1 MISKFVHLHLHTKYS
16 ILDGMCRIE
25 EIIENCKKCNM
36 SAVAITDHGNMF
48 GVVDFYTSLIS
59 EGIKPII
66 GIELYIVNDIK
77 NNVREKNHILLLVK
91 NETGYKNLIKLATI
105 ANTEG
110 MYYKPS
116 IDKNILREH
125 SEGLICLTS
134 CIKGKIPALIIEN
147 NIEEAR
153 KEIEDYLKIFGDG
166 NFYFELQYH
175 GLEEEIIVNRAYK
188 DLSKSLSIPLVATND
203 VHYIKKEDS
212 KIHDILL
219 CIQTGQT
226 IKDTNRMQFKTN
238 EFYFKNYEEMQELFP
253 DDESALQETIDIV
266 NKCHFELPKPP
277 KERPYY
283 MPVYEIADSS
293 LSYENYFEKIAKD
306 CLKNKYKNITP
317 EIKKRFEH
325 ELEIIKKMGYAGY
338 FLIVKDIIEYARKLN
353 IPVGPGRGS
362 AAGSLIAYILGIT
375 NIDPLKYGLIFERFL
390 NPDRISPP
398 DIDIDFS
405 DEGREKVINYIINKF
420 GKTKVAQIVTFQ
432 SLKPRQAI
440 RDVGRVLDVPLKEVD
455 LLAKKV
461 PEGINITF
469 ENVITDE
476 EFSNYINKNQ
486 TREEIVKYAMRI
498 EGLIRQYSTHAAGIV
513 ISPDDLLNIVP
524 LTLAREGDDE
534 RKKGELAYMTQYS
547 MEFLEKLGLLKFD
560 ILGLRNL
567 TVINKTIQFIKE
579 NKNIEVNFN
588 NCDYSDK
595 KVYELLSDGNTMGVF
610 QLEGES
616 MRDILIKIKPVSF
629 EEIIA
634 IIALYRP
641 GPMRMIDDYINRK
654 KGNITKIEGLEE
666 LKDLPFL
673 KETYGIPIY
682 QEQVMQIAVTVA
694 GFTLSEAD
702 NLRRIMAKKKISEME
717 KIKTKF
723 IEGAIK
729 NKYDKRKAELIFE
742 KLEQFAEYG
751 FNKSHAAAY
760 AVLSYQ
766 TAYLKAFYPLEFFTA
781 LLTSVLD
788 KTDKI
793 AEYIEDAKRNNIKI
807 LPPDI
812 NKSDVEFKIEKN
824 TIRYALAAIKNVGI
838 LAATDIV
845 NTRKESGDFK
855 DLFDFCSK
863 VNTRTVTSKTIESLI
878 KSGAF
883 DFTLLSR
890 AQLYSSMEY
899 ALKEAEIKHKN
910 SILGQGFLF
919 EVETNRELP
928 QVKEWDDSEMLNYEK
943 EVLGFYMSRHPL
955 ARYEKLLKNISI
967 PIKDLKNFN
976 VDDEVIVAGII
987 FDLKSKLTNQGKENI
1002 HFSLEDLT
1010 GKLEVI
1016 VTDRFP
1022 REKKELFNENSI
1034 IMIRGNLSFYDNNIY
1049 LFAKS
1054 AITLDEAYN
1063 FCKFLHIR
1071 VREIGLENIELNE
1084 IKNVLLQEKGDA
1096 KVIFHIITK
1105 NNKEF
1110 ILDLPDDKK
1119 VKISEELI
1127 SKLENIIG
1135 ENNAWISWKK

>member
-16 ILDGMCRIE
+16 ILDGMCKID
-25 EIIENCKKCNM
+25 EIIESCKKYNM
-36 SAVAITDHGNMF
+36 PAVAITDHGNMF

-66 GIELYIVNDIK
+66 GIELYIVENIK
-77 NNVREKNHILLLVK
+77 KNVREKNHIVLLVK
-91 NETGYKNLIKLATI
+91 NEIGYKNLIKLATI

-116 IDKNILREH
+116 IDKNILKEH
-125 SEGLICLTS
+125 ASGLICFTS
-134 CIKGKIPALIIEN
+134 CIKGKIPAKIIEN
-147 NIEEAR
+147 NIEEAK
-153 KEIEDYLKIFGDG
+153 KEAEDYLKIFGDG
-166 NFYFELQYH
+166 NFYLEMQNH
-175 GLEEEIIVNRAYK
+175 GLEEEIIVNRTYK
-188 DLSKSLSIPLVATND
+188 ELSKSLSIPLVVTND
-203 VHYIKKEDS
+203 VHYINKEDA

-226 IKDTNRMQFKTN
+226 IKDSNRMQFKTN
-238 EFYFKNYEEMQELFP
+238 EFYFKSYEEMQKLFP
-253 DDESALQETIDIV
+253 EDEVAIQTTIDIV

-283 MPVYEIADSS
+283 MPIYEISDPSI
-293 LSYENYFEKIAKD
+293 SYEDYFEKLAYE
-306 CLKNKYKNITP
+306 CLKNKYKNITT

-325 ELEIIKKMGYAGY
+325 ELEIIKKMGYSGY

-362 AAGSLIAYILGIT
+362 AAGSLIAYIFGIT

-405 DEGREKVINYIINKF
+405 DEGREEVINYIIKKF
-420 GKTKVAQIVTFQ
+420 GKTKVAQIITFQ
-432 SLKPRQAI
+432 TLKPRQAI

-461 PEGINITF
+461 PEGPNVSF

-486 TREEIVKYAMRI
+486 IREEIVKYAIRI

-513 ISPDDLLNIVP
+513 ISPEDLLNIVP
-524 LTLAREGDDE
+524 LTLTKENDE
-534 RKKGELAYMTQYS
+534 VSKNENLSYMTQYS
-547 MEFLEKLGLLKFD
+547 MEFLERLGLLKFD

-567 TVINKTIQFIKE
+567 TVINKTVLLIKE
-579 NKNIEVNFN
+579 NKNIEINFN
-588 NCDYSDK
+588 NCSYSEK
-595 KVYELLSDGNTMGVF
+595 KVYELFSDGNTKGIF
-610 QLEGES
+610 QFES
-616 MRDILIKIKPVSF
+616 EPMKDILIKIKPTSF

-641 GPMRMIDDYINRK
+641 GPMKMIDDYINRK
-654 KGNITKIEGLEE
+654 KGNTTKIEGLEE
-666 LKDLPFL
+666 LKDMPFL

-694 GFTLSEAD
+694 GFSLSEAD
-702 NLRRIMAKKKISEME
+702 ILRRIMAKKKIDEME

-793 AEYIEDAKRNNIKI
+793 AEYVEDAKKNNIKV

-824 TIRYALAAIKNVGI
+824 TIRYALAAIKNVGV
-838 LAATDIV
+838 LAAKDIV
-845 NTRKESGDFK
+845 NIRKKHGDFI
-855 DLFDFCSK
+855 DLFDFCEK

-883 DFTLLSR
+883 DFTLASR
-890 AQLYSSMEY
+890 AQLFNLLDY
-899 ALKEAEIKHKN
+899 ALKEAEIKHKTFN
-910 SILGQGFLF
+910 LGQGFLF
-919 EVETNRELP
+919 DIQTKKTLP
-928 QVKEWDDSEMLNYEK
+928 EIKEWSDSEMLNYEK

-955 ARYEKLLKNISI
+955 AKYEKLLKNISI

-976 VDDEVIVAGII
+976 SDDEVIVAGII
-987 FDLKSKLTNQGKENI
+987 YNLKNKLTNQGRENI
-1002 HFSLEDLT
+1002 HFFLEDLT

-1016 VTDRFP
+1016 ITDRVP
-1022 REKKELFNENSI
+1022 KEKKELFSENTM

-1049 LFAKS
+1049 LFAQS
-1054 AITLDEAYN
+1054 AITLDEAYK

-1071 VREIGLENIELNE
+1071 IREIGLEDVELNE
-1084 IKNVLLQEKGDA
+1084 IKNVLSKEKGEA

-1105 NNKEF
+1105 TNKEF
-1110 ILDLPDDKK
+1110 ILELPDEKNI
-1119 VKISEELI
+1119 KISEELI
-1127 SKLENIIG
+1127 EKLENIIG
-1135 ENNAWISWKK
+1135 ENNVWISWKK

>member
-25 EIIENCKKCNM
+25 EIIENCKKNNM
-36 SAVAITDHGNMF
+36 SSVAITDHGNLF
-48 GVVDFYTSLIS
+48 GVVDFYTSLVT

-66 GIELYIVNDIK
+66 GIELYIVENIK
-77 NNVREKNHILLLVK
+77 NNTREKNHILLLVK
-91 NETGYKNLIKLATI
+91 DATGYKNLIKLSTI
-105 ANTEG
+105 ASTEG

-116 IDKNILREH
+116 IDKNIL
-125 SEGLICLTS
+125 SQYSSGLICLSS

-147 NIEEAR
+147 NIEEAK
-153 KEIEDYLKIFGDG
+153 KEIIDYQKIFGED
-166 NFYFELQYH
+166 NFYLELQNH
-175 GLEEEIIVNRAYK
+175 GLDEEIIVNRTYK
-188 DLSKSLSIPLVATND
+188 ELSKTMSVPLVVTND
-203 VHYIKKEDS
+203 VHYIKKEDA

-226 IKDTNRMQFKTN
+226 VKQTNRMQFKTN
-238 EFYFKNYEEMQELFP
+238 EFYFKTYEEIQKVFP
-253 DDESALQETIDIV
+253 EDEDAIQRTIDIA
-266 NKCHFELPKPP
+266 NKCNFELPRPP

-283 MPVYEIADSS
+283 MPVYKIDDSS
-293 LSYENYFEKIAKD
+293 LSYEEYFKKIAKEY
-306 CLKNKYKNITP
+306 LKNKYKNITA
-317 EIKKRFEH
+317 EVKKRFEH
-325 ELEIIKKMGYAGY
+325 ELEIIKNMGYAGY
-338 FLIVKDIIEYARKLN
+338 FLIVKDIIEYAKKNN

-362 AAGSLIAYILGIT
+362 AAGSLIAYIFGIT

-405 DEGREKVINYIINKF
+405 DEGREEIINYIVNKF
-420 GKTKVAQIVTFQ
+420 GKNKVAQIITFQ
-432 SLKPRQAI
+432 TLKPRQAI

-461 PEGINITF
+461 PEGPNITF
-469 ENVITDE
+469 ENAISNE

-524 LTLAREGDDE
+524 LTLAREGE
-534 RKKGELAYMTQYS
+534 EENKKGKLGFMTQYS

-567 TVINKTIQFIKE
+567 TVIKKANSLIKE
-579 NKNIEVNFN
+579 NKNIDIDFSNSN
-588 NCDYSDK
+588 YSDK
-595 KVYELLSDGNTMGVF
+595 KVYELLSEGNTNGVF
-610 QLEGES
+610 QLESEP

-641 GPMRMIDDYINRK
+641 GPMKMIDDYINRK
-654 KGNITKIEGLEE
+654 KGNITKIEGLED
-666 LKDLPFL
+666 LKKYDFL

-682 QEQVMQIAVTVA
+682 QEQVMQIAVIVA
-694 GFTLSEAD
+694 GFSLSEAD
-702 NLRRIMAKKKISEME
+702 NLRRVMAKKKISEME
-717 KIKTKF
+717 KIKVKF

-729 NKYDKRKAELIFE
+729 NKYSKTKAELIFD

-760 AVLSYQ
+760 AILSYQ
-766 TAYLKAFYPLEFFTA
+766 TAYLKANFPLEFFTA
-781 LLTSVLD
+781 LLTSVIE

-793 AEYIEDAKRNNIKI
+793 AEYIEDAKKNNIKI

-824 TIRYALAAIKNVGI
+824 TIRYALAAVKNVGI

-845 NTRKESGDFK
+845 KTRKELGDFK
-855 DLFDFCSK
+855 DIYDFCEKINS
-863 VNTRTVTSKTIESLI
+863 RTITSKTIESLI

-883 DFTLLSR
+883 DFTLISR
-890 AQLYSSMEY
+890 SQLFNSIGD
-899 ALKEAEIKHKN
+899 ALKEAEIKQKN
-910 SILGQGFLF
+910 LSIGQGFLF
-919 EVETNRELP
+919 EVETKRDLS
-928 QVKEWDDSEMLNYEK
+928 QVKEWSDSEMLNYEK

-955 ARYEKLLKNISI
+955 ARYEKLIKNISI
-967 PIKDLKNFN
+967 PIKDLKNYN
-976 VDDEVIVAGII
+976 IDDEVIVSGII

-1002 HFSLEDLT
+1002 HFFLEDLT

-1016 VTDRFP
+1016 VTDRVP
-1022 REKKELFNENSI
+1022 KDKKELFNENVM

-1054 AITLDEAYN
+1054 AITLDEAYKL
-1063 FCKFLHIR
+1063 CEFLHIR
-1071 VREIGLENIELNE
+1071 IREIGLEDIELNE
-1084 IKNVLLQEKGDA
+1084 IKNLLFKEKGNV

-1110 ILDLPDDKK
+1110 ILNLSDDKK
-1119 VKISEELI
+1119 IKISEELI
-1127 SKLENIIG
+1127 EKLESIIG
-1135 ENNAWISWKK
+1135 ENNAWISWNK